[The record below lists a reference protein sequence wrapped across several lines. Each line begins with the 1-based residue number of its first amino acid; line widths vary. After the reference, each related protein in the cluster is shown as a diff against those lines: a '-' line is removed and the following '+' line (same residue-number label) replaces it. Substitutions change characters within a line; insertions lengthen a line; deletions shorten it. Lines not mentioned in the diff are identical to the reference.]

1 MADLV
6 AIGYDDEATAAKAA
20 EEVERLEHDLLIE
33 PDAVA
38 VIVRDGDGSYHVRT
52 THHAVSGG
60 ATYGM
65 IWGALFGLLFF
76 VPVFGMAVGAG
87 LGALIAKVERMGI
100 DREFQDRVRELL
112 QPGTSA
118 LFLVVKEVT
127 PDEAIEALSRYG
139 GAVLQSSL
147 SDEAEAELQEHL
159 HRAPVA

>member
-20 EEVERLEHDLLIE
+20 EDVERLEHDLLIE

-38 VIVRDGDGSYHVRT
+38 VIVRDGDGSYHVQT
-52 THHAVSGG
+52 SHHAVSSG

-65 IWGALFGLLFF
+65 IWGALFGLMFF

-87 LGALIAKVERMGI
+87 LGVLIAKVEQMGI
-100 DREFQDRVRELL
+100 DREFQDRARELL

-118 LFLVVKEVT
+118 LFLVVEEVT
-127 PDEAIEALSRYG
+127 PEEAIEALSAYG
-139 GAVLQSSL
+139 GAVLKSSL
-147 SDEAEAELQEHL
+147 SHEAEAELQEHL
-159 HRAPVA
+159 HGAAVV

>member
-20 EEVERLEHDLLIE
+20 EDVERLEHDLLIE

-38 VIVRDGDGSYHVRT
+38 VIVRDGDGSYHVQT
-52 THHAVSGG
+52 SHHAVSSG

-87 LGALIAKVERMGI
+87 LGVLIARVEQMGI
-100 DREFQDRVRELL
+100 DREFQDRARELL

-118 LFLVVKEVT
+118 LFFVVEEVT
-127 PDEAIEALSRYG
+127 SDEAIEALSRYG
-139 GAVLQSSL
+139 GAAVKSSL
-147 SDEAEAELQEHL
+147 SPEAEAELQEHL
-159 HRAPVA
+159 HGAAVA